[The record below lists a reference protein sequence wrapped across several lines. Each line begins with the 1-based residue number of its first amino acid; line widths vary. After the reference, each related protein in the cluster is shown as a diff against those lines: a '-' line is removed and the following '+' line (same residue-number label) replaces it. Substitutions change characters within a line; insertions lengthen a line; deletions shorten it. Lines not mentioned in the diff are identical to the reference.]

1 MTCVLALETATA
13 ACSAAIWLDGAVF
26 EEYRIVPRRHN
37 DEILGMV
44 DRVTAAAGVT
54 QRQLDGVAVGVGPG
68 SFTGLRIGV
77 GVAQGIAFAMDIPTM
92 AISTLRAMAAR
103 AYREYQLR
111 HVLAVLGARR
121 DEVYWAAYEDTVA
134 LTPERASRSVDVVL
148 PAPGEWS
155 ACGPG
160 CELGAFSQSVR
171 ERLVS
176 VKADLFPTAWDV
188 ATLGASAL
196 ADGETRAPHEIEPVY
211 LSGRA
216 GWKMLSRQPRSDG

>member
-44 DRVTAAAGVT
+44 DRVTTAAGVT

-134 LTPERASRSVDVVL
+134 LTPERASRSSPSSTGL
-148 PAPGEWS
+148 PSHA
-155 ACGPG
+155 
-160 CELGAFSQSVR
+160 R
-171 ERLVS
+171 
-176 VKADLFPTAWDV
+176 
-188 ATLGASAL
+188 
-196 ADGETRAPHEIEPVY
+196 TRAWRP
-211 LSGRA
+211 LA
-216 GWKMLSRQPRSDG
+216 GTQPREVNRYRRVV